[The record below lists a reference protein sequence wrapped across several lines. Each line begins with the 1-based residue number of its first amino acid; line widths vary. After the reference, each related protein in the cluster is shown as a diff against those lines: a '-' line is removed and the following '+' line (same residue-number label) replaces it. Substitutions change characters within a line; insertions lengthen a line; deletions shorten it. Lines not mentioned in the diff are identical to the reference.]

1 MDLDFASMDA
11 PMTLIAGLIAALA
24 LAQTPAA
31 APIPDEA
38 KLMPIIAER
47 DTALFSTMFDR
58 CDPAALADLVTDDL
72 EFYHDRGGLTATRTV
87 FVADYAKGC
96 EARKAP
102 DAWRSRRELVPG
114 SMRVFAIPGVGAVEE
129 ASHLFYERQ
138 GDGPKGWSVAPASR
152 CSGGWRT
159 AIGGWPAPSVSTM
172 RPHPRL
178 RTEDAKRP
186 RRFRQG
192 LIVRL
197 LKLDRLSEQPG
208 IFRPRR

>member
-1 MDLDFASMDA
+1 MGLEWASTDA

-31 APIPDEA
+31 APIIPDEA
-38 KLMPIIAER
+38 TLMPIIAER
-47 DTALFSTMFDR
+47 DAALFSTMFDR

-138 GDGPKGWSVAPASR
+138 GDGPESLVGRARFSLLWRLEDGHWRLARAFSIDHAPASK
-152 CSGGWRT
+152 
-159 AIGGWPAPSVSTM
+159 AA
-172 RPHPRL
+172 H
-178 RTEDAKRP
+178 
-186 RRFRQG
+186 
-192 LIVRL
+192 
-197 LKLDRLSEQPG
+197 
-208 IFRPRR
+208 